1 MTERD
6 DIARP
11 SAGHP
16 KVRPAH
22 LGRAA
27 VVYVRQSTP
36 GQTERNIESTDRQY
50 ALVERAVEL
59 GWSRRAVEVI
69 DEDLGI
75 SGTAGTARSG
85 FARLTADVALG
96 RVGIVFGLEVS
107 RLARSNADWYRLLDL
122 AGITDTLIADG
133 DGIYHPAAFNDRLV
147 LGLKGT
153 MSEAELHVLRAR
165 LEGGIRN
172 KAARGELRR
181 ELPVGLVWGDEDG
194 EILLHP
200 DEAVRG
206 VIGTI
211 FERFA
216 ELGSVRAVWLWLLGE
231 GLLMPVQHA
240 GAEEMTWITPT
251 YPAVH
256 RVLTHPS
263 YAGAYVYGRT
273 RRERRVD
280 DHGRVHS
287 RARVLGRSD
296 WQVLIV
302 DHHPGYIDWA
312 TYEANQARIGA
323 NTRPRAHEPGTGA
336 VREGTALL
344 QGLATCGRCGRR
356 LAVHYQGTNSTPGYH
371 CANRTLVNGRGE
383 RCLSVG
389 GAQIDQA
396 VTAAFLAALAPAGV
410 AAALAAA
417 ETLEADHDAALGQ
430 WYRQVERA
438 RYEAARAER
447 RYLAVDPD
455 NRLVARGLEA
465 DWEAKLAALA
475 EAEAELA
482 RREATRPRS
491 LTDDERAALHALG
504 SDVERVWSAPTTTD
518 RDRKELLRTLVDDV
532 RVDVHKEQRR
542 AELVLR
548 WRGGATTELVIELR
562 GAHQPTIRTDEDTVE
577 LIRRL
582 AVHYPDATIAG
593 ILNRQGRRS
602 ATGQRFTA
610 TIVQGLRQHR
620 RIPRYQP
627 PTKAPDGELVT
638 VIEAAKILGVA
649 PSTVHR
655 WINDGFIAGE
665 QLTPGA
671 PWRIRMSDEL
681 RARFVDDT
689 PPGFMAMLEATHV
702 LGVSRQT
709 VLQRVKRG
717 ELDAVHV
724 RSGRRKGLR
733 IKVNRPEPGLFDIAP
748 TAQGAV

>member
-1 MTERD
+1 MTD
-6 DIARP
+6 STHDARP
-11 SAGHP
+11 AAGHP
-16 KVRPAH
+16 KIRPSH

-36 GQTERNIESTDRQY
+36 GQTERNVESTDRQY

-69 DEDLGI
+69 DEDLGV
-75 SGTAGTARSG
+75 SGSAGTTRSG

-122 AGITDTLIADG
+122 AGITDTLIADT
-133 DGIYHPAAFNDRLV
+133 DGIYHPASFNDRLV

-181 ELPVGLVWGDEDG
+181 GLPAGLVWGDEDG

-206 VIGTI
+206 VIAAI

-231 GLLMPVQHA
+231 GLMMPTQRA
-240 GAEEMTWITPT
+240 GNDEMSWTTPT

-280 DHGRVHS
+280 DDGRVRS
-287 RARVLGRSD
+287 RARVLDRSD

-302 DHHPGYIDWA
+302 DHHPGYTDWA

-323 NTRPRAHEPGTGA
+323 NTRPRAHQPGSGA

-356 LAVHYQGTNSTPGYH
+356 LAVHYQGTHSTPGYH
-371 CANRTLVNGRGE
+371 CANRTLVNGRGVH
-383 RCLSVG
+383 CLSVG
-389 GAQIDQA
+389 GVQIDQA
-396 VTAAFLAALAPAGV
+396 ITAAFLAALSPAGV
-410 AAALAAA
+410 TAALAAA
-417 ETLEADHDAALGQ
+417 EVLEADHDAALAQ
-430 WYRQVERA
+430 WRRQVERA

-455 NRLVARGLEA
+455 NRLVARGLES
-465 DWEAKLAALA
+465 DWEAKLSVLA
-475 EAEAELA
+475 DAEAELA
-482 RREATRPRS
+482 RREAARPRS
-491 LTDDERAALHALG
+491 LTDNERAALAALG
-504 SDVERVWSAPTTTD
+504 ADVERVWSAPTTTD
-518 RDRKELLRTLVDDV
+518 RDRKELLRTLVEDV
-532 RVDVHKEQRR
+532 RVDVHRQDKR
-542 AELVLR
+542 AELLLR
-548 WRGGATTELVIELR
+548 WRGSATTELMVELR
-562 GAHQPTIRTDEDTVE
+562 GANQPSIRTDEDTVD
-577 LIRRL
+577 LLRRL

-610 TIVQGLRQHR
+610 TIVQGLRHHWK
-620 RIPRYQP
+620 IPRHQP
-627 PTKAPDGELVT
+627 LAEPPDGELATVT
-638 VIEAAKILGVA
+638 EAATILGVA
-649 PSTVHR
+649 ASTVHR
-655 WINDGFIAGE
+655 WLADGFIAGE

-671 PWRIRMSDEL
+671 PWRIRMTDEL

-689 PPGFMAMLEATHV
+689 PPGFVAMLEATHA

-717 ELDAVHV
+717 ELEAVHV

-733 IKVNRPEPGLFDIAP
+733 IKVNRPDPALFDEAP
-748 TAQGAV
+748 ATQGAV

>member
-1 MTERD
+1 
-6 DIARP
+6 
-11 SAGHP
+11 
-16 KVRPAH
+16 
-22 LGRAA
+22 
-27 VVYVRQSTP
+27 
-36 GQTERNIESTDRQY
+36 
-50 ALVERAVEL
+50 
-59 GWSRRAVEVI
+59 
-69 DEDLGI
+69 
-75 SGTAGTARSG
+75 
-85 FARLTADVALG
+85 
-96 RVGIVFGLEVS
+96 
-107 RLARSNADWYRLLDL
+107 
-122 AGITDTLIADG
+122 
-133 DGIYHPAAFNDRLV
+133 
-147 LGLKGT
+147 
-153 MSEAELHVLRAR
+153 
-165 LEGGIRN
+165 
-172 KAARGELRR
+172 
-181 ELPVGLVWGDEDG
+181 
-194 EILLHP
+194 
-200 DEAVRG
+200 
-206 VIGTI
+206 
-211 FERFA
+211 
-216 ELGSVRAVWLWLLGE
+216 
-231 GLLMPVQHA
+231 
-240 GAEEMTWITPT
+240 
-251 YPAVH
+251 
-256 RVLTHPS
+256 
-263 YAGAYVYGRT
+263 VYGRT

-280 DHGRVHS
+280 DDGRVHS

-302 DHHPGYIDWA
+302 DHHPGYVDWA
-312 TYEANQARIGA
+312 TYEANQARIA
-323 NTRPRAHEPGTGA
+323 TNTRPRAHEPGTGA

-430 WYRQVERA
+430 WRRQLERA
-438 RYEAARAER
+438 RYEAVRAER

-491 LTDDERAALHALG
+491 LTDDERAGLAALG
-504 SDVERVWSAPTTTD
+504 GDIERVWSAPRTTD
-518 RDRKELLRTLVDDV
+518 RDRKELLRTLIDDV
-532 RVDVHKEQRR
+532 CVDVHKERRR
-542 AELVLR
+542 AELLLR

-562 GAHQPTIRTDEDTVE
+562 GARQPTIRTHEDTID

-610 TIVQGLRQHR
+610 TIVQALRQHR
-620 RIPRYQP
+620 KIPRYQP
-627 PTKAPDGELVT
+627 PAEAPDGELVT
-638 VIEAAKILGVA
+638 VIEAAKNLGVA

-655 WINDGFIAGE
+655 WINDGFIGGE

-671 PWRIRMSDEL
+671 PWRIRMTDEL

-689 PPGFMAMLEATHV
+689 PPGFMAMLEATHA

-717 ELDAVHV
+717 ELEAVHV

-733 IKVNRPEPGLFDIAP
+733 IKVNRPDPVLFDETPA
-748 TAQGAV
+748 AQGAV

>member
-1 MTERD
+1 MTDRVGD
-6 DIARP
+6 ARP
-11 SAGHP
+11 QPAHP
-16 KVRPAH
+16 KIGPAH

-69 DEDLGI
+69 DEDLGV
-75 SGTAGTARSG
+75 SGSVGSARAG
-85 FARLTADVALG
+85 FARLTTDIALG
-96 RVGIVFGLEVS
+96 RVGIVLGLEVS

-122 AGITDTLIADG
+122 AGITDTLIADA
-133 DGIYHPAAFNDRLV
+133 DGIYHPASFNDRLV

-181 ELPVGLVWGDEDG
+181 GLPVGLVWGDDG

-200 DEAVRG
+200 DEAARG
-206 VIGTI
+206 VITTI
-211 FERFA
+211 FEKFS
-216 ELGSVRAVWLWLLGE
+216 ELGSVRAVWLWLRSEDLK
-231 GLLMPVQHA
+231 MPVQRSGDGELA
-240 GAEEMTWITPT
+240 WIEPT
-251 YPAVH
+251 YAAVH

-273 RRERRVD
+273 RRERRVGD
-280 DHGRVHS
+280 DGRVRQ
-287 RARVLGRSD
+287 RARQLQRAD

-302 DHHPGYIDWA
+302 DHHPGYLDWA
-312 TYEANQARIGA
+312 TYEANQARIA
-323 NTRPRAHEPGTGA
+323 TNTRPQAHQPGTGA
-336 VREGTALL
+336 VREGVALL

-356 LAVHYQGTNSTPGYH
+356 LAVHYHGARSTPGYH

-389 GAQIDQA
+389 GAQIDKA
-396 VTAAFLAALAPAGV
+396 VTATFLAALQPAGV
-410 AAALAAA
+410 QASIAAA
-417 ETLEADHDAALGQ
+417 EAIEADHDAALAQ
-430 WYRQVERA
+430 WHRQVERA

-465 DWEAKLAALA
+465 DWEAKLATLA
-475 EAEAELA
+475 DAEAELA
-482 RREATRPRS
+482 RRQAARPRT
-491 LTDDERAALHALG
+491 LTDDERRCLAAL
-504 SDVERVWSAPTTTD
+504 SVDVAQVWSAPTTTD
-518 RDRKELLRTLVDDV
+518 RDRKELLRTLLEDV
-532 RVDVHKEQRR
+532 RVDVRSEHRR
-542 AELVLR
+542 AELALR
-548 WRGGATTELVIELR
+548 WRGGAVTELIVELR
-562 GAHQPTIRTDEDTVE
+562 GAHQPANRTDEDTIA
-577 LIRRL
+577 LLRRL

-593 ILNRQGRRS
+593 ILNRQDRRS

-610 TIVQGLRQHR
+610 TIVQGLRHHW
-620 RIPRYQP
+620 RIPRHQP
-627 PTKAPDGELVT
+627 LAEQAGGELVAVT
-638 VIEAAKILGVA
+638 EAATVLGVA

-671 PWRIRMSDEL
+671 PWRIRLTDEL
-681 RARFVDDT
+681 RSRFVDDT
-689 PPGFMAMLEATHV
+689 PPGWLPMLEATQA

-717 ELDAVHV
+717 ELEAVHV

-733 IKVNRPEPGLFDIAP
+733 IRVKTADPGLFDEVPA
-748 TAQGAV
+748 AKEAV